1 MATEV
6 VYAGKRRRFS
16 EESRAGWLAIS
27 PWIVGFLIFTLGPV
41 VASLYFS
48 FTKYDVISSP
58 RWVGLANYRRLFTKD
73 ELFPKALWNTFVYTI
88 LYVPLHTILA
98 LLIATLLNEA
108 RKAKGIYRT
117 VFYLPSITPAVA
129 TAYLWIT
136 LLNPNDGL
144 VNRTL
149 RFLHLP
155 APAWTVD
162 PNWTKMTVV
171 ISQLWVLGGAMIIF
185 LAALNGVPQTLY
197 EAATLDG
204 AGVLRRFW
212 NVTVPMISGVIF
224 FVATVA
230 LINAFQVFTQSYVM
244 FDENG
249 GPEHS
254 ALFAVMYLFQRAFAY
269 FQMGYAAAIAWVLFV
284 IIVTF
289 TVLQFGISK
298 RFVYYEAGNDN

>member
-1 MATEV
+1 MATEIID
-6 VYAGKRRRFS
+6 GGTRRRIS
-16 EESRAGWLAIS
+16 DETRAGWLSIS

-73 ELFPKALWNTFVYTI
+73 ELFPKALWNTGIYTI

-230 LINAFQVFTQSYVM
+230 LINAFQVFTQGYVM
-244 FDENG
+244 FDQNG

-298 RFVYYEAGNDN
+298 RFIYYEAGNDG

>member
-1 MATEV
+1 MATQI
-6 VYAGKRRRFS
+6 AATGKRRRVS
-16 EESRAGWLAIS
+16 DETRAGWLSIS
-27 PWIVGFLIFTLGPV
+27 PWIAGFLIFTLGPV

-73 ELFPKALWNTFVYTI
+73 ELFPKALWNTGIYTI

-230 LINAFQVFTQSYVM
+230 LINAFQVFTQGYVM
-244 FDENG
+244 FDQTG

-254 ALFAVMYLFQRAFAY
+254 ALFAVLYLFQRAFAY

-298 RFVYYEAGNDN
+298 RFIYYEAGNDG

>member
-1 MATEV
+1 MATEAI
-6 VYAGKRRRFS
+6 YAGKRRKMS

-41 VASLYFS
+41 IASLYFS

-58 RWVGLANYRRLFTKD
+58 RWVGLENYRRLFTKD

-108 RKAKGIYRT
+108 RQAKGIYRT

>member
-1 MATEV
+1 MATQI
-6 VYAGKRRRFS
+6 ATTGKRRRVS
-16 EESRAGWLAIS
+16 DETRAGWLSIS

-73 ELFPKALWNTFVYTI
+73 ELFPKALWNTGIYTI
-88 LYVPLHTILA
+88 MYVPLHTILA

-162 PNWTKMTVV
+162 PNWTKMTIV

-230 LINAFQVFTQSYVM
+230 LINAFQVFTQGYVM
-244 FDENG
+244 FDQNG

-254 ALFAVMYLFQRAFAY
+254 ALFAVMYLFQRAFTY

-298 RFVYYEAGNDN
+298 RFIYYEAGNDG

>member
-6 VYAGKRRRFS
+6 IYAGKRRRVS

-41 VASLYFS
+41 IASLYFS

-108 RKAKGIYRT
+108 RKAKGIFRT

-129 TAYLWIT
+129 TAFLWIT

>member
-1 MATEV
+1 MATEAI
-6 VYAGKRRRFS
+6 YAGKRRKMS

-41 VASLYFS
+41 IASLYFS

-108 RKAKGIYRT
+108 RQAKGIYRT

>member
-1 MATEV
+1 MATQI
-6 VYAGKRRRFS
+6 AATGKRRRVS
-16 EESRAGWLAIS
+16 DETRAGWLSIS
-27 PWIVGFLIFTLGPV
+27 PWIAGFLIFTLGPV

-73 ELFPKALWNTFVYTI
+73 ELFPKALWNTGIYTI

-230 LINAFQVFTQSYVM
+230 LINAFQVFTQGYVM
-244 FDENG
+244 FDQNG

-289 TVLQFGISK
+289 AVLQFGISK
-298 RFVYYEAGNDN
+298 RFIYYEAGNDG

>member
-254 ALFAVMYLFQRAFAY
+254 AIFAVMYLFQRAFAY

>member
-1 MATEV
+1 MATEAI
-6 VYAGKRRRFS
+6 YAGKRRRFS

>member
-6 VYAGKRRRFS
+6 IHAGKRRRIS
-16 EESRAGWLAIS
+16 DETRAGWLAIS

-58 RWVGLANYRRLFTKD
+58 RWVGLANYKRLFTKD

-88 LYVPLHTILA
+88 MYVPLHTILA

-108 RKAKGIYRT
+108 RKLKGIYRT

-162 PNWTKMTVV
+162 PHWTKMTVV

-185 LAALNGVPQTLY
+185 LAALNGVPQSLY

-204 AGVLRRFW
+204 AGALRRFW

-230 LINAFQVFTQSYVM
+230 LINAFQVFTQGYVM
-244 FDENG
+244 FDANG
-249 GPEHS
+249 GPSHS